1 MHAVIY
7 RTAALPNVQELW
19 KKVVFNEERPHCMD
33 VDVALASISDRVAF
47 YAVPAVQDPGFVS
60 ETNHRSARW
69 EINQAA
75 QSTQTATTTSM
86 YVPAVPSVKPGEPWP
101 GAWNF
106 G

>member
-1 MHAVIY
+1 MQGALY
-7 RTAALPNVQELW
+7 RTSKLPRLREKWQRT
-19 KKVVFNEERPHCMD
+19 VFHEEWPHCMD
-33 VDVALASISDRVAF
+33 VDVALASISDQVSF
-47 YAVPAVQDPGFVS
+47 YAVPAVQDPGFLY

-69 EINQAA
+69 DINQAG
-75 QSTQTATTTSM
+75 QSTSTATTTSM